1 VTTLGYTAVEDP
13 ATHTVVVFG
22 GVDNYDNTW
31 LWDGTTWRLSH
42 PTANPPGRFGA
53 SGAFDPQT
61 SEVMLFGGRLES
73 GDAANDTWAWNGI
86 TWRELA
92 TGSKGPPPGEGSAM
106 AWDSAADEMV
116 LITAV
121 SEGGAGNWT
130 WRGDQWVNQMS
141 SYFPNAAFVSGLA
154 FDPVTRSLLAVG
166 CCQSPTSA
174 GGTIDTTWRLDGG
187 RWRQLVLAPNP
198 PAAGSSLVL
207 DPALDRLVLCSCDG
221 FLTSQPEMWMWT
233 GTAWASLRIAP
244 APVRLG
250 IEVADVDR
258 HRLLILGS
266 QNQAASPIH
275 IWALTGSTWQ
285 QLDGAGSAAP

>member
-121 SEGGAGNWT
+121 TEGGAGNWT

-166 CCQSPTSA
+166 CCQSPTSS
-174 GGTIDTTWRLDGG
+174 GGTIDTTWRLNGG

-258 HRLLILGS
+258 HRLLVLGS